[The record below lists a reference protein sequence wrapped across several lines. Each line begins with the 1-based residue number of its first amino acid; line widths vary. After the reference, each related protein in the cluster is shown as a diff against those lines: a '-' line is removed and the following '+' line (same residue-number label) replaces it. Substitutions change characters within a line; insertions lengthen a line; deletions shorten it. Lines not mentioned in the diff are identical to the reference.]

1 MPVVQRNAF
10 RLTDHWIR
18 VHPEQDIPEQGI
30 HAAEHDDA
38 LRSQVLPRHEFLRI
52 IVLENHDKAA
62 TAQQR
67 LASGEAFAKVAHEMS
82 TDPTASGGG
91 YVGDTKLS
99 EMDAKLAAAASRL
112 QYGEASGIVDLNG
125 RSVILRR
132 MPRDFKWQAEQLF
145 QQASALKSRGDLKGA
160 VEKDQEA
167 LQVYPY
173 SLRALVL
180 MGTSL
185 GAAGNAPRAA
195 EVLRFAVQTY
205 PSDPSAQFDLAL
217 TLGQQPAE
225 QIQALRRAIDLDPDM
240 TAAYESLG
248 AALYSAGQAD
258 QAIDTFRKGLEVD
271 PLSAILNYDL
281 GLALTKKGDE
291 AGGKQALALAKAIDP
306 AINH

>member
-1 MPVVQRNAF
+1 
-10 RLTDHWIR
+10 I
-18 VHPEQDIPEQGI
+18 
-30 HAAEHDDA
+30 
-38 LRSQVLPRHEFLRI
+38 
-52 IVLENHDKAA
+52 
-62 TAQQR
+62 
-67 LASGEAFAKVAHEMS
+67 
-82 TDPTASGGG
+82 
-91 YVGDTKLS
+91 GDTKLS
-99 EMDAKLAAAASRL
+99 DMDAKLAAAASRL
-112 QYGEASGIVDLNG
+112 QYGEASSIVDLNG

-145 QQASALKSRGDLKGA
+145 QRASALKSRGDLKGA

-248 AALYSAGQAD
+248 AALYSAGQPD

-271 PLSAILNYDL
+271 PLSAILNYNL
-281 GLALTKKGDE
+281 GLALTKKRDE
-291 AGGKQALALAKAIDP
+291 AGGKQALA
-306 AINH
+306 